1 MGLDMYL
8 YARKSIASIEWEP
21 ETHNKKLNA
30 DYTIL
35 ASLVGATNWMY
46 NPNDL
51 AFASVSI
58 QVGYWRKVNAIHN
71 WFIQELADGED
82 NCQPI
87 YVPRSSLID
96 LKILCNE
103 VLADGS
109 KERAHELLP
118 TGSGFFFG
126 STEYDEWYFHGLE
139 NTVKIVSKL
148 IEDVPEGWA
157 FEYQA
162 SW

>member
-1 MGLDMYL
+1 MYL

-46 NPNDL
+46 NPDDL

>member
-1 MGLDMYL
+1 MYL

-46 NPNDL
+46 NPDDL

-126 STEYDEWYFHGLE
+126 STEYDEWYFYGLE

>member
-1 MGLDMYL
+1 MYL

-46 NPNDL
+46 NPDDL

-87 YVPRSSLID
+87 YVPRNSLID

-126 STEYDEWYFHGLE
+126 RTEYDEWYFHGLE

>member
-1 MGLDMYL
+1 MYL

-46 NPNDL
+46 NPDDL

-126 STEYDEWYFHGLE
+126 STEYDEWYFHGIE